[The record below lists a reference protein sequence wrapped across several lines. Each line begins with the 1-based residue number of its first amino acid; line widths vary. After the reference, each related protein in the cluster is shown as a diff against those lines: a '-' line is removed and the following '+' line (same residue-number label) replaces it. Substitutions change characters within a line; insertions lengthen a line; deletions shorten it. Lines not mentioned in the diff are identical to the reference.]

1 MVTNTATVARDAYTV
16 ETTQMVGLHTLL
28 KFNNKHGPMH
38 RWCCMNQGQD
48 QEEERDNENIITP

>member
-38 RWCCMNQGQD
+38 R
-48 QEEERDNENIITP
+48 